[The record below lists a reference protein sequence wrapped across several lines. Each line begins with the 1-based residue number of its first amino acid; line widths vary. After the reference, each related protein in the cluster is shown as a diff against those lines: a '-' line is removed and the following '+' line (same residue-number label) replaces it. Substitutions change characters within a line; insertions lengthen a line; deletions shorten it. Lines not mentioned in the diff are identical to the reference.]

1 MKQIVEKL
9 RTEEAAIAKEKGDFD
24 LFALFLREDA
34 PNKWDL
40 LVAAEWIDKNKAEA
54 IKYLA
59 QKVQASL
66 TKQEL
71 LLLSKIVIIEENNPA
86 LAAFHGAFHVE
97 HSTAEIQ
104 NSNLFGLQ
112 INHAY
117 LITSKR
123 RNSRPTGSSKGQ

>member
-1 MKQIVEKL
+1 MKQIVEKFQK
-9 RTEEAAIAKEKGDFD
+9 EEASITAEKGAFD

-40 LVAAEWIDKNKAEA
+40 LVAADWIDRDKSNA

-59 QKVQASL
+59 KRVQHILS
-66 TKQEL
+66 KKEL
-71 LLLSKIVIIEENNPA
+71 LLLSRIVIIEESNPA
-86 LAAFHGAFHVE
+86 LAAFNSAFQVE
-97 HSTAEIQ
+97 HGSAEIQ
-104 NSNLFGLQ
+104 NSNFFGLQ

-123 RNSRPTGSSKGQ
+123 RKKV